1 MNELPKINAMT
12 TITAKTIRTPL
23 ISTSHRAIS
32 TACFLHALPFPLR
45 KMMVQRMQYFLDRFQ
60 VRTIHWNNV
69 PVKFAALAQF
79 QESVETVLVRAC
91 QCCGARNDFM
101 RGHWR
106 RFSKDHYGVAKQRQ
120 HARKRF
126 SQYGSQFVRVPRRA
140 KIVLP
145 QFQKHRT
152 QVSLDLQSV

>member
-12 TITAKTIRTPL
+12 TITAKTIRTPF

-45 KMMVQRMQYFLDRFQ
+45 KMMVQRVQYFFQRFQ
-60 VRTIHWNNV
+60 IRSIYRSDFS
-69 PVKFAALAQF
+69 VKFAALAQF
-79 QESVETVLVRAC
+79 QESVESVLVRAC

-101 RGHWR
+101 CGHWR

-126 SQYGSQFVRVPRRA
+126 SQYGSQFV
-140 KIVLP
+140 
-145 QFQKHRT
+145 
-152 QVSLDLQSV
+152 